1 LGGAAV
7 VPAAVG
13 GIVGGIKGGLLG
25 KGSVKGRALGALKGM
40 ISGAK
45 KPYTSLYRGARAQ
58 KALSAYRT
66 GKTLSPGQSGALQ
79 KFVKSELPEG
89 LSSLPNFSPEAVS
102 GALSKLTPE
111 QLSAVKRNLGGE
123 LGAGAAALGLS
134 GLVSGGSAYAQY
146 GKGGT
151 TGEVLRQ
158 RNPAT
163 KPLP

>member
-58 KALSAYRT
+58 KALSAYR
-66 GKTLSPGQSGALQ
+66 GQSGALQ